1 MPKLIEIAQEYVHL
15 KGIEVKPVMI
25 AVRKLIQTRGDKNIE
40 DYERIDARKF
50 IDRYEKVKT
59 TFETW
64 LHWYPEGALCPHL

>member
-50 IDRYEKVKT
+50 IDRYEKVKVNSDG
-59 TFETW
+59 
-64 LHWYPEGALCPHL
+64 LVAKI